1 MLLQMKQCE
10 SSIWGSEIEVS
21 VLIKLNRIVLEGFK
35 SIRHMDFDLRPLNVF
50 IGPNGAG
57 KSNFLALFSLLN
69 YMTTNGLQLH
79 VGKLGGANAFLYYGV
94 KQTKQI
100 HCELYFETEAG
111 QNYYQMRLVNAA
123 RDTLLFADEKIAF
136 TKKGS
141 IKPMSPVSLGAGHR
155 ETMLGENLQT
165 LTLNKTANVICDL
178 MKQWKFY
185 QFHDTSAEANIK
197 TKTYIGDNRYL
208 RSDAGNLAAFL
219 FRLAN
224 QEPKYYKRIVA
235 TIQQI
240 APFFDDFLL
249 RPTIE
254 RDDYILLEWKE
265 KNSDLV
271 FSANQLSDGTL
282 RMMALVTLLLQP
294 QLPSLIC
301 IDEPELGL
309 HPYAI
314 KVLASLLKMASMK
327 SQIIVSTQSVTLV
340 DALEPE
346 DLVVVNRKEGQT
358 VFERLDQ
365 EKLAQWLSEYS
376 LGELWEKNV
385 IGGRPSW

>member
-1 MLLQMKQCE
+1 M
-10 SSIWGSEIEVS
+10 IR
-21 VLIKLNRIVLEGFK
+21 LNRIILDGFK
-35 SIRHMDFDLRPLNVF
+35 SIYHMDFELAPLNVL

-69 YMTTNGLQLH
+69 YMIGKGNALQLH
-79 VGKLGGANAFLYYGV
+79 VAKSGGANSLLYYGA
-94 KQTKQI
+94 KRTSQI
-100 HCELYFETEAG
+100 NCELFFETEAG
-111 QNYYQMRLVNAA
+111 ENYYQMKLVHAA
-123 RDTLLFADEKIAF
+123 RDTLFFADEKIAF

-141 IKPMSPVSLGAGHR
+141 LTPMIPMSLGTGHL
-155 ETMLGENLQT
+155 ETMLSDDHLKPGL
-165 LTLNKTANVICDL
+165 KRTANVIRDL
-178 MKQWKFY
+178 MNQWRFY
-185 QFHDTSAEANIK
+185 QFHDTSNEANIK
-197 TKTYIGDNRYL
+197 NKTYIGDNRYL
-208 RSDAGNLAAFL
+208 KADAGNLAAYL
-219 FRLAN
+219 YMLN
-224 QEPKYYKRIVA
+224 IQQPKYYKRIVS

-240 APFFDDFLL
+240 APFFDDFVL

-254 RDDYILLEWKE
+254 NEERILLEWKE
-265 KNSDLV
+265 KNSDMV

-294 QLPSLIC
+294 NLPSLIC

-314 KVLASLLKMASMK
+314 QVLASLLKMASMK

-340 DALEPE
+340 DALEPG

-365 EKLAQWLSEYS
+365 EKLEQWLSEYS